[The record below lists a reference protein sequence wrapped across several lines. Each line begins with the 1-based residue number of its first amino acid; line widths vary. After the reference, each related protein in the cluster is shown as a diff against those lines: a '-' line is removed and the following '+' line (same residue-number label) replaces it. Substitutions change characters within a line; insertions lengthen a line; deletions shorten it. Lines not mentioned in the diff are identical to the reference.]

1 MNKPVKPKVMA
12 KPKPRAKVAPV
23 KPKAKVTKSRGSNT
37 AKQIG
42 DMNQRE
48 SFNAYRGITKQGVG
62 GNMGET
68 KGKVT
73 SKQASDARQANRA
86 GGANSGTAIAARIQN
101 QRRKSQRAGG
111 KGK

>member
-1 MNKPVKPKVMA
+1 MAMKKMTGAKKPVA
-12 KPKPRAKVAPV
+12 KMTSTGSAKKTTV
-23 KPKAKVTKSRGSNT
+23 SRGSNT